1 MVKRQVTFM
10 IDDKVLRRVEEIRRE
25 EFPGA
30 SRSFVIEFLIRR
42 GLTTYRG
49 DISVTK

>member
-10 IDDKVLRRVEEIRRE
+10 IDDKVLKRVEDLRRE
-25 EFPGA
+25 MFPGA
-30 SRSFVIEFLIRR
+30 SRSFVIEFLVRR
-42 GLTTYRG
+42 GLTTYKG